1 MASKKSVDPLES
13 AKLDVP
19 LALTQDDN
27 PEAPPPSSLPQKP
40 SAAPQKVGDDDAQEK
55 KAELAVEPVLPPPG
69 KMAAAAESATA
80 KKYRVKVSTT
90 ISWGASMIQ
99 LGAGAIVSDSLYG
112 SGAIEKMKIAGVAL
126 EEVPD

>member
-19 LALTQDDN
+19 LALTQDDR
-27 PEAPPPSSLPQKP
+27 PEASPSSSLPQKP
-40 SAAPQKVGDDDAQEK
+40 SAAPQKAGDDAQEK
-55 KAELAVEPVLPPPG
+55 KAGLAVEPVLPPPG
-69 KMAAAAESATA
+69 KMAAATASATA

-99 LGAGAIVSDSLYG
+99 LGAGAIVSDALYG